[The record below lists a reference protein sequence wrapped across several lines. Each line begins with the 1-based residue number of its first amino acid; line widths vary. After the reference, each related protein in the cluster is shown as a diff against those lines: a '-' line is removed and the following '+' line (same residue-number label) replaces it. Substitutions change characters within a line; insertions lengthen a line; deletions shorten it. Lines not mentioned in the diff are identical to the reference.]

1 MTLESIK
8 FSLKEMI
15 AIGVV
20 LVTVTGGG
28 YMTMDKIGDM
38 GDDVAVIGKQLLKMT
53 EEVVHLNTQMATIQL
68 DQRRMHAVQQW
79 LLGEAIRDGWMPPIA
94 LWVLPEDDGE

>member
-8 FSLKEMI
+8 FSIKEMI

-28 YMTMDKIGDM
+28 YMTLDKIGDM
-38 GDDVAVIGKQLLKMT
+38 GDDVVVMSKQLSKMT
-53 EEVVHLNTQMATIQL
+53 EEVTTLTIQMATIQL
-68 DQRRMHAVQQW
+68 VQKQSNALQQW
-79 LLGEAIRDGWMPPIA
+79 LLGEAIRDGWMPPTT
-94 LWVLPEDDGE
+94 LWVLPEDEE

>member
-8 FSLKEMI
+8 FSIKEMI

-28 YMTMDKIGDM
+28 YVTLDKIGDM
-38 GDDVAVIGKQLLKMT
+38 GDDVIVMSKQLVRMT
-53 EEVVHLNTQMATIQL
+53 EEVINLNTQMAMIQL
-68 DQRRMHAVQQW
+68 DQKRMHALQQW
-79 LLGEAIRDGWMPPIA
+79 LLGEAIRDGWMPPTT
-94 LWVLPEDDGE
+94 LWVFPEDEE